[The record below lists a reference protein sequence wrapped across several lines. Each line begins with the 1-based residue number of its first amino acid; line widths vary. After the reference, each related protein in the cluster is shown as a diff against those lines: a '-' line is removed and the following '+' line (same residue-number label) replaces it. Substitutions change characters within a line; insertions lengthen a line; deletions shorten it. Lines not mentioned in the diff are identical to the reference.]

1 MPRKQ
6 PRLGWQVPLAE
17 ETFLSDDFVSQLT
30 AVGEV
35 DILVGLPTLNNRD
48 TVQRIV
54 NAIIVGLVK
63 YYPRERSVLINP
75 DGGSKDGTSEA
86 VQAASIPDFRAVLA
100 ANPLRT
106 MHVVR
111 AQYAGVRG
119 HNEALRMLFAAADLL
134 GAKAC
139 ALFSPDLESVTPE
152 WLDALV
158 RPVLKDGHDLVAPV
172 YQRRRFDGLLVKNM
186 LHPLIRAA
194 YGYQVEEPVGRE
206 VAFSG
211 RLASY
216 FLGDESR
223 REDFPG
229 LGAYAW
235 MTTAAMAGG
244 YRVCQAYLGPR
255 LAESRRS
262 ALDLNTAIQEIGGA
276 LFRCMELHQS
286 YWISRQGCEE
296 VPTFGFQ
303 PVLDLDPVRIDRRRM
318 YQMFR
323 TGVDQLGSILEKIL
337 SSETL
342 QAVAEISKAEERHFS
357 FPDDLWAKTVFEF
370 ASSYH
375 HSAIN
380 RDHLLQAL
388 TPLYRGRVSSFISE
402 NARAGAEEVERKLQ
416 LLAQEYERL
425 KPYLVERWNRET

>member
-1 MPRKQ
+1 M
-6 PRLGWQVPLAE
+6 AE

-48 TVQRIV
+48 TVQRVV

-75 DGGSKDGTSEA
+75 DAGSSDGSTEA

-100 ANPLRT
+100 SNPLRT
-106 MHVVR
+106 MHVVS

-119 HNEALRMLFAAADLL
+119 YNEALRMLFAAADLL

-158 RPVLKDGHDLVAPV
+158 RPVLKDGHDFVAPV
-172 YQRRRFDGLLVKNM
+172 YQRRRFDGLLVKNI
-186 LHPLIRAA
+186 LHPLISTA

-216 FLGDESR
+216 FFGDESGK
-223 REDFPG
+223 ENFPG
-229 LGAYAW
+229 LGAHAW
-235 MTTAAMAGG
+235 MTTAAIAGG
-244 YRVCQAYLGPR
+244 YRVCQAFLGPR
-255 LAESRRS
+255 VAASRRS
-262 ALDLNTAIQEIGGA
+262 ELDLNTAIGEIGGS

-286 YWISRQGCEE
+286 YWASRQGCQE

-303 PVLDLDPVRIDRRRM
+303 PVLDLDPVRVDRRRM
-318 YQMFR
+318 FQMFR
-323 TGVDQLGSILEKIL
+323 TGVDQLGSVLEKIL
-337 SSETL
+337 SPETL
-342 QAVAEISKAEERHFS
+342 QAIVEISKAEERQFR
-357 FPDDLWAKTVFEF
+357 FADDLWAKTICEF

-388 TPLYRGRVSSFISE
+388 TPLYRGRVSSFILE
-402 NARAGAEEVERKLQ
+402 NSRAAAEEVERKLQ
-416 LLAQEYERL
+416 LLRSEYERL
-425 KPYLVERWNRET
+425 KPYLVERWNRQT